1 MKFLKFNF
9 KNHIHFFFIRPKK
22 VRQNIADWKVMLIVA
37 FYQDRILSYQVLPKN
52 TNVNGEVFYLFL
64 SDYVWPSVHEYAI
77 HKPIILMDN
86 AKPHYHEIVMNFLVE
101 RKWEILEH
109 PAYSPDMNPCDFDGI
124 ARIKRPLKGIR
135 FTHEAELKEALKLSI
150 DGINTRGEFKGMKR
164 LYDQWNDIMR
174 NDGNYNV
181 D

>member
-9 KNHIHFFFIRPKK
+9 KNQKHFFSIRPKK
-22 VRQNIADWKVMLIVA
+22 VRSHIADWKVMLIVA
-37 FYQDRILSYQVLPKN
+37 FYQDRILTYQVLPKN
-52 TNVNGEVFYLFL
+52 TNVNEEVFFKFL

-86 AKPHYHEIVMNFLVE
+86 AKPHYNEMVMNFLVE
-101 RKWEILEH
+101 RKWEILEQ

-135 FTHEAELKEALKLSI
+135 FTYSL
-150 DGINTRGEFKGMKR
+150 
-164 LYDQWNDIMR
+164 
-174 NDGNYNV
+174 GNFIV